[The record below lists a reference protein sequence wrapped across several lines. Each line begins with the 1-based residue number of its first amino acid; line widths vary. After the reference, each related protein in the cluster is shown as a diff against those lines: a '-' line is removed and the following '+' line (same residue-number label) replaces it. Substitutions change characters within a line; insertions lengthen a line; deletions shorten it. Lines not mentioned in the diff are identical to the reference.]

1 MKKFLLGLVS
11 GFVLAGLAAV
21 ILAFALMRIGDRRA
35 AVPDGSLL
43 VMRLEGQVPEQ
54 APVTIPLPWFESQAQ
69 STVAD
74 LWTLLRQAEK
84 DNHIK
89 AILIEPRGIGAG
101 WAKLDELRAGI
112 GQFKKSGKPV
122 YAYLRNPGAREYYLA
137 TAADKIY
144 FNPEDL
150 LDLKGMR
157 AELSFYRRTLDKL
170 GVQVEVEHAGKYKDA
185 ADSFVRTGPTPE
197 TREVIDAI
205 LDQVFGHLVDS
216 IAAARKLEPA
226 RVRALIDEGPF
237 LDKAALSAKLI
248 DGLLYEDQVR
258 DELKKVLKTTS
269 LERLSH
275 RDYLRSNAF
284 GGSAGDNNRIALV
297 VGEGAITRAGGD
309 ADPFGDEEGIRS
321 GPFMRLL
328 RQVREDSSIKGVV
341 LRVNS
346 PGGDAIASD
355 EILHEVKLLA
365 KAKPLVVSMS
375 DVAAS
380 GGYYI
385 AMTGDPVVA
394 YPNTI
399 TGSIGVIYGKLNL
412 KGLYDKL
419 GIDTEIIKRGKNADF
434 DSGIRPMSESARK
447 KLREGIFSTYQAFL
461 ERVAEGRKRKVGDIE
476 PLAQGRVW
484 MGAQA
489 KGNGLVDQLGGLDL
503 AIDLV
508 RQKAKIAAG
517 ERIRLVPFPRKRTLF
532 DQIFNSGESSV
543 FAQLRPPTAEAVA
556 MQAARRWSLELGLEG
571 LDPESWAKGGIFCLP
586 SFSLR
591 IQ

>member
-1 MKKFLLGLVS
+1 MKKFLLGLLS
-11 GFVLAGLAAV
+11 GFMLAALAAV
-21 ILAFALMRIGDRRA
+21 IVGFALMRAGDRRA
-35 AVPDGSLL
+35 AVPDASLL
-43 VMRLEGQVPEQ
+43 VMRLEGEIPEL
-54 APVTIPLPWFESQAQ
+54 AAVTIPLPWFESQAQ

-74 LWTLLRQAEK
+74 FWMLLRQAEK

-89 AILIEPRGIGAG
+89 AILMEPRGIGAG

-112 GQFKKSGKPV
+112 RQFKKSGKPV

-144 FNPEDL
+144 FNPEDM

-157 AELSFYRRTLDKL
+157 AELSFYRRTLDKV
-170 GVQVEVEHAGKYKDA
+170 GVELEVEHAGKYKDA

-197 TREVIDAI
+197 TREVIDSI

-226 RVRALIDEGPF
+226 GVRALIDDGPF
-237 LDKAALSAKLI
+237 LDNAALSAKLI

-258 DELKKVLKTTS
+258 DELKKQLKVTT

-275 RDYLRSNAF
+275 RDYLRSAAF
-284 GGSAGDNNRIALV
+284 GGSDGDNNRIALV
-297 VGEGAITRAGGD
+297 VGEGAISRAGGD
-309 ADPFGDEEGIRS
+309 ADPFSDDEGIRS

-328 RQVREDSSIKGVV
+328 RQVREDSTIKGVV

-365 KAKPLVVSMS
+365 QAKPLVVSMS

-419 GIDTEIIKRGKNADF
+419 GVDTEIIKRGRNADF
-434 DSGIRPMSESARK
+434 DSAIRPMSEAARK

-489 KGNGLVDQLGGLDL
+489 KGNGLVDQLGGLDQ
-503 AIDLV
+503 AIELV

-517 ERIRLVPFPRKRTLF
+517 EKIRLVPFPRKRTLF
-532 DQIFNSGESSV
+532 DQIFNANESV
-543 FAQLRPPTAEAVA
+543 VAWFRPPTSEALA
-556 MQAARRWSLELGLEG
+556 LRAARQWTRQLGLDG
-571 LDPESWAKGGIFCLP
+571 LDPASWAKGGIFCLP

-591 IQ
+591 LQ